1 MILQLMWH
9 SLWRV
14 RLFLWACNVLRTGH
28 LKVKTCLNHVMIRV
42 ILLCQIITQIFYKQK
57 WSMSSDGGCVAT
69 HTLICLD
76 PTCVQLKCLDIQL
89 LFFSPP
95 LLLSTDDTD
104 PAICIEPW
112 TVCVFKTPFINA
124 WGFRLRRE
132 TAGVQQGERKLAN

>member
-1 MILQLMWH
+1 MPEARDDKGYIIVPNNQSDILQTEMEHEL
-9 SLWRV
+9 RRGV
-14 RLFLWACNVLRTGH
+14 RCH
-28 LKVKTCLNHVMIRV
+28 
-42 ILLCQIITQIFYKQK
+42 
-57 WSMSSDGGCVAT
+57 T